1 MFGLFIGGLIGYL
14 FGRFP
19 GLLIGAVAGVL
30 LTRYIKSRLWQK
42 LRNVQTDFL
51 ESVFAVMGALC
62 KADGVVTRDEIQVA
76 ERLLSLIHI

>member
-42 LRNVQTDFL
+42 LRNVQTVSYTHL
-51 ESVFAVMGALC
+51 TLPTICSV
-62 KADGVVTRDEIQVA
+62 
-76 ERLLSLIHI
+76 